1 MKTRK
6 LGRTGLEVSPIAM
19 GGAAFGY
26 LNKASSW
33 NPHSDAGRQ
42 AVNKM
47 LNHGLDSGVNYID
60 TSPLYGNGYS
70 ETLIGEVMRTR
81 RDDCVLASKVWF
93 ELDRQWVIDSVH
105 ESLKRLQTDHI
116 DILQIH
122 GRMYSTADY
131 EHIVKADGPLAG
143 LRTLRDAGKIA
154 FIGITTEE
162 PWTVIPFLAH
172 PEIDVYQIAYN
183 FIYQGAARH
192 FLIDAAKANVG
203 VVTMRTMTSGIL
215 PLAARYLAPEW
226 QDAHDL
232 FDASL
237 KFVLSDSRIHSGI
250 IGMRWSDE
258 VDRNVAI
265 AANWKPPIDFA
276 TLPRL
281 TFEVYKVEDEG
292 QPASTN

>member
-6 LGRTGLEVSPIAM
+6 LGRTGLDVSPIAI

-26 LNKASSW
+26 LNRASNW
-33 NPHSDAGRQ
+33 DPRSDEGRQ
-42 AVNKM
+42 TVSKM
-47 LNHGLDSGVNYID
+47 LNHGLDRGINYID
-60 TSPLYGNGYS
+60 TSPLYGDGYS
-70 ETLIGEVMRTR
+70 ETLIGEVMKTR
-81 RDDCVLASKVWF
+81 RNDCVLASKVWF
-93 ELDRQWVIDSVH
+93 EHDRQGVIGSVH
-105 ESLKRLQTDHI
+105 ESLKRLHTDHI
-116 DILQIH
+116 DIVQIH
-122 GRMYSTADY
+122 GRMYSAADY
-131 EHIVKADGPLAG
+131 AHIVSDDGPLAG
-143 LRTLRDAGKIA
+143 LRTLREEGKIG

-192 FLIDAAKANVG
+192 FLIDAVKANVG

-237 KFVLSDSRIHSGI
+237 KFVLSDSRIHCGI

-265 AANWKPPIDFA
+265 AASWEPAIDFA

-281 TFEVYKVEDEG
+281 TLEVYKVEDDR
-292 QPASTN
+292 QPP